1 MLLAL
6 LAGCGCPTF
15 ADLAVVD
22 PDGIATDDELT
33 LARQAIADFAAWTLR
48 DGVCVD
54 EVRIIEAIDWEPY
67 DAAGQYQP
75 GDPVGRIYVETGGGA
90 VRKRTLHELAHALDH
105 DEAITATFPGLF
117 PPAEGLDPE
126 LYPTAAARRLETFAQ
141 ACEDG
146 PTAQGLE
153 RAFESACNL
162 PALPSADRY
171 VADAV
176 FIGHTDVPVLVD
188 GFPAQPGAPVELLL
202 PERTY
207 VGSVA
212 GDAAGLLLLT
222 VTSVELARVAYATL
236 HRISLPDG
244 AIVGSWRLPLE
255 GVSELS
261 GQVYRRDGGPPVV
274 RLVNGAGET
283 ATYTLDEAS
292 GTLRE
297 LPLDAP
303 AYANS
308 GGVVTNGTF
317 WYLSSAT
324 ETGLALRGV
333 RVADGAAVAAP
344 ALAGRWFT
352 LWDATPAGDALLVL
366 DENELV
372 LVDLA
377 SGGTTPVD
385 RPGPLPE
392 IDLVGWLDDQHL
404 LLGARGHSIDWAH
417 SMNGYARY
425 DREAAA
431 WALSEDPC
439 ETVAPWRT
447 VLSAGAAWIVYVEGT
462 DTGGQRLL
470 LRPLTLPA

>member
-1 MLLAL
+1 MRT
-6 LAGCGCPTF
+6 P
-15 ADLAVVD
+15 
-22 PDGIATDDELT
+22 
-33 LARQAIADFAAWTLR
+33 
-48 DGVCVD
+48 
-54 EVRIIEAIDWEPY
+54 
-67 DAAGQYQP
+67 
-75 GDPVGRIYVETGGGA
+75 
-90 VRKRTLHELAHALDH
+90 TLHELAHALDRE
-105 DEAITATFPGLF
+105 EAITATFPGLF

-126 LYPTAAARRLETFAQ
+126 MYPTEEDRRNETFAR

-162 PALPSADRY
+162 PVLPSADRY

-188 GFPAQPGAPVELLL
+188 GFTASPGAPVELLL

-207 VGSVA
+207 VGGVT
-212 GDAAGLLLLT
+212 GDADGLLLLT
-222 VTSVELARVAYATL
+222 VTYVELARVAYATL
-236 HRISLPDG
+236 HRITLPDG

-292 GTLRE
+292 GTFRE

-303 AYANS
+303 ASADS
-308 GGVVTNGTF
+308 GGVVTHGTF
-317 WYLSSAT
+317 WYISSAT
-324 ETGLALRGV
+324 DTGLALRGV
-333 RVADGAAVAAP
+333 RVADGAPVAAP
-344 ALAGRWFT
+344 ALTGSWFT

-366 DENELV
+366 DENELL

-377 SGGTTPVD
+377 SGATTPVD
-385 RPGPLPE
+385 RPGSVLDV
-392 IDLVGWLDDQHL
+392 DLVGWLDDQHL
-404 LLGARGHSIDWAH
+404 LFGARAHTIGWAH
-417 SMNGYARY
+417 RMNGYARY
-425 DREAAA
+425 DREAGA

-439 ETVAPWRT
+439 GADAPWRT
-447 VLSAGAAWIVYVEGT
+447 VLSAGAAWIVNVEGT
-462 DTGGQRLL
+462 DSGGQQVL